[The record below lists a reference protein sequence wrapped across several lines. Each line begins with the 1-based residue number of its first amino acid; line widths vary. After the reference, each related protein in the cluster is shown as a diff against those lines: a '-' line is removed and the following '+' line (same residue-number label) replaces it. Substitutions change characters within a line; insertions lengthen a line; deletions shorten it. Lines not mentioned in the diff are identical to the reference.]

1 MDPEEL
7 SLEET
12 RTEEGC
18 IMKDF
23 LDYVVRSLVDKPD
36 DVDIKAVDGEKAT
49 VYELRLAK
57 SDIGKVIGKNGR
69 TIQAIRT
76 LLTGASAKQGRR
88 AVLEIIEDEIYVPPQ
103 PTHQSH
109 VSHA

>member
-1 MDPEEL
+1 MLTGKPLRDPGRQK
-7 SLEET
+7 LET
-12 RTEEGC
+12 ART

-23 LDYVVRSLVDKPD
+23 LDYVVRSLVDKPEE
-36 DVDIKAVDGEKAT
+36 VEIRAIDGEKAT
-49 VYELRLAK
+49 VFELRLNK

-88 AVLEIIEDEIYVPPQ
+88 AVVEIIEEEIPAEQPQ
-103 PTHQSH
+103 T
-109 VSHA
+109 